1 MRKMKLI
8 IIILLFF
15 AGCAFAFANGEL
27 REISRSVSAKGDQ
40 ATLSLFTLQ
49 EKNYT
54 VLNIHYSSLRCM
66 EQPVIMEGFQE
77 ESKIEWNES
86 NQLILTIKHGVNYEN
101 KTENGYISCK
111 NTKIEIIIHEN
122 A

>member
-1 MRKMKLI
+1 
-8 IIILLFF
+8 
-15 AGCAFAFANGEL
+15 
-27 REISRSVSAKGDQ
+27 
-40 ATLSLFTLQ
+40 
-49 EKNYT
+49 
-54 VLNIHYSSLRCM
+54 
-66 EQPVIMEGFQE
+66 MEGFQE

>member
-8 IIILLFF
+8 IITLLFF
-15 AGCAFAFANGEL
+15 SGCAFANGEL
-27 REISRSVSAKGDQ
+27 REISRLVSAKGDQ
-40 ATLSLFTLQ
+40 ATLTLFTLQ

-54 VLNIHYSSLRCM
+54 VLNLHYSKLRCM

-77 ESKIEWNES
+77 ESQIEWNKS
-86 NQLILTIKHGVNYEN
+86 NQLILTIKHGVNYKN
-101 KTENGYISCK
+101 KTDNGYISCK